1 MLNFDRFD
9 TDAEW
14 TVVLAAEYFDLHGDL
29 HAIAFSERLNHA
41 IRPTDRHL
49 N

>member
-1 MLNFDRFD
+1 MLNFDRFETD
-9 TDAEW
+9 TER

-29 HAIAFSERLNHA
+29 HPIAFAERLDHA